1 MATVAPRVVQ
11 TDRNVGIP
19 ELIGRLTGDSKRLAS
34 DEVRLAKLELGESL
48 RLAQRGMLWLALGFG
63 VGVIALVG
71 LTVLLTE
78 VIGTVL
84 IGAAWAGA
92 LITGGLEIAVGALL
106 VVVGLR
112 TLKHTDYTLG
122 EAREELQGTVARLRK
137 GAGS

>member
-137 GAGS
+137 GAAS